1 MGPMGASRG
10 AVETAAAG
18 AWPSWGRLTWTSMRS
33 QNRTF
38 CCGVW
43 VWVFVPAAP
52 VAERP

>member
-38 CCGVW
+38 RRRHARW
-43 VWVFVPAAP
+43 AAERATVPAG
-52 VAERP
+52 E